1 MSSFPVLLVAI
12 ITVPLLEIYLLIQI
26 GGLIGALPTI
36 LLVVLTA
43 VLGAALL
50 RQQGLATLNRFRANL
65 ERGEL
70 PALEILEGVALLVG
84 GALLLTPGFF
94 TDVIGFLCLLPASR
108 RAIVHGILSR
118 AVVSLDVG
126 TVDKRASRRRKG
138 HVIEGEVV
146 ERDDD
151 SS

>member
-1 MSSFPVLLVAI
+1 MSPFPVLLVTI
-12 ITVPLLEIYLLIQI
+12 LIVPLIEIYLLIQI
-26 GGLIGALPTI
+26 GGLIGILPTI

-50 RQQGLATLNRFRANL
+50 RQQGLATLTRFRTNL

-84 GALLLTPGFF
+84 GALLLTPGFL
-94 TDVIGFLCLLPASR
+94 TDVIGFLCLLPVSR

-118 AVVSLDVG
+118 AVGSINVG
-126 TVDKRASRRRKG
+126 SKGQPASRRRKG
-138 HVIEGEVV
+138 RVIEGEIV
-146 ERDDD
+146 EKHDDP
-151 SS
+151 S